1 MISNVKKDDFK
12 GLDFQSDLNSRGTN
26 IKNTYT
32 KVRVLPLGP
41 TWHRKLALCRGY
53 MYPARGRQKNERGG
67 VSQYIGRAPGALDV
81 DSRRGGV
88 SHSTLVLSRQHYIK
102 RTSILVLSKVQITVN
117 AKPPNEKTESNIIG
131 TGNRRGLYVYR
142 SLAQQEESGFPA
154 TSVPVV
160 LFVLY
165 WVGS

>member
-1 MISNVKKDDFK
+1 M
-12 GLDFQSDLNSRGTN
+12 
-26 IKNTYT
+26 
-32 KVRVLPLGP
+32 
-41 TWHRKLALCRGY
+41 
-53 MYPARGRQKNERGG
+53 
-67 VSQYIGRAPGALDV
+67 
-81 DSRRGGV
+81 
-88 SHSTLVLSRQHYIK
+88 SHSSLVLSRQHYIK
-102 RTSILVLSKVQITVN
+102 RTSILVVSKVQITVN

-160 LFVLY
+160 LFVLH